1 MIDEKD
7 LIMYNDLI
15 DMLGEYVY
23 DYFIIVFVG
32 VELDSINGLLK
43 LSYEINEFCIK
54 SKYWVLS
61 CGVSMV

>member
-54 SKYWVLS
+54 SKY
-61 CGVSMV
+61 